1 MTRSILFVLL
11 ACALATFLVV
21 PAMAADPVV
30 TKSVITEEDGT
41 TALKI
46 SVSAANKPIYGITI
60 VDETGSITNIRSPK
74 GWVGISSGD
83 LVLFRSGDP
92 ISSGETVAFR
102 IFTTNKSAP
111 LGITFRDVKSPIH
124 SRQTL

>member
-1 MTRSILFVLL
+1 MTRSTLFVLL
-11 ACALATFLVV
+11 ACVFAAFLVV
-21 PAMAADPVV
+21 PAIAADPVV
-30 TKSVITEEDGT
+30 KKSVITEDEGT

-60 VDETGSITNIRSPK
+60 TDDTGSITNIVVPK

-83 LVLFRSGDP
+83 RVILRSGDP

-102 IFTTNKSAP
+102 ILTTNKSAP